1 MNVKSLNI
9 NEMKNIL
16 KYLSLALLPASLC
29 MACADDE
36 LPVLED
42 AILMNSIEIS
52 MPEEVRVKLY
62 VDKTESVCYPML
74 VGEALQLEYMTDPE
88 PSQVTFPG
96 VEWSS
101 SNPDVVSVAA
111 DGVITAVSAGS
122 AIITVQPD
130 TPNIQATS
138 SMKVTVS
145 ETLVPAAS
153 ITITDNAVM
162 ADAAGVPS
170 CYMGETMQLTASIE
184 PAETTYRSVKW
195 SSADESVA
203 TVDMI
208 SGLVTGVSRGYVDI
222 IATALDPE
230 QPATASHRIYIDEIV
245 TPLGLRL
252 TNAPAADATF
262 PVEMKRYT
270 LEFDTYPSFS
280 TRSLIEWSSSDEAI
294 ATVEGGVV
302 RFNGC
307 GRVTITATCPEGE
320 LPADAAGFAKSAS
333 ATFDIPEGLIREYF
347 LDLSNL
353 TWNHAGQS
361 GNGTKTSSV
370 VKQTAAGE
378 TYMEVTTYNQNAT
391 NQRGDFK
398 HIGNVKIHAGKYPI
412 VTIRMTDVR
421 DAYEEITSC
430 NLNLD
435 TSGDGYSGNVG
446 GNNNK
451 YLKRYKCSD
460 GSTVFI
466 YDLSQQTFAN
476 GGLIKTDAAVEFR
489 TFQFKYADMRTI
501 DHQITYNVYWVETFA
516 SEDALKARMA
526 GLEAQYGITYEET
539 K

>member
-1 MNVKSLNI
+1 
-9 NEMKNIL
+9 MKNIL
-16 KYLSLALLPASLC
+16 KYLTLALVPASLC
-29 MACADDE
+29 VSCADDE

-42 AILMNSIEIS
+42 AILMNSITITMS
-52 MPEEVRVKLY
+52 DDVRVKLY
-62 VDKTESVCYPML
+62 VDQTEATCYPML
-74 VGEALQLEYMTDPE
+74 AGETLQLEYTTDPD

-96 VEWSS
+96 VEWTS
-101 SNPDVVSVAA
+101 SNPDVASVAA
-111 DGVITAVSAGS
+111 DGVITAISAGS

-130 TPNIQATS
+130 TPNIQAAS

-145 ETLVPAAS
+145 DTLVAATS
-153 ITITDNAVM
+153 ITVSDNAVM
-162 ADAAGVPS
+162 TDDEGVPS
-170 CYMGETMQLTASIE
+170 CYIGETMQLTAAIE
-184 PAETTYRSVKW
+184 PKETTYRSVKW

-208 SGLVTGVSRGYVDI
+208 SGLVTGVKRGYVDI
-222 IATALDPE
+222 VATALDPDE
-230 QPATASHRIYIDEIV
+230 PATASHRIYIDEIV
-245 TPLGLRL
+245 TPLGMTLR
-252 TNAPAADATF
+252 NAPAADATF
-262 PVEMKRYT
+262 PIEIKSYT

-280 TRSLIEWSSSDEAI
+280 TRSLIEWTSSDEAV

-320 LPADAAGFAKSAS
+320 LPADAAGFAKSVS

-347 LDLSNL
+347 LDPANL

-361 GNGTKTSSV
+361 GNGTSTSSV
-370 VKQTAAGE
+370 IRQTEAGE
-378 TYMEVTTYNQNAT
+378 TYMEVTTYKQNAT
-391 NQRGDFK
+391 KQRGDFK
-398 HIGNVKIHAGKYPI
+398 HIGNVKIHAGKYPL

-430 NLNLD
+430 NINLD

-451 YLKRYKCSD
+451 YIKRYKCSD

-476 GGLIKTDAAVEFR
+476 GGLIRTDAAVEFR
-489 TFQFKYADMRTI
+489 TFQFKYADMGTI
-501 DHQITYNVYWVETFA
+501 DRQITYNVWWVETFE
-516 SEDALKARMA
+516 SEDALKAKMA
-526 GLEAQYGITYEET
+526 GLEARYGITYEEL